1 MAAGLVSEDGHRAI
15 GLRKEGGR
23 HKGDPS
29 IGLEIPLEDVS
40 GDQRRNGSGCLIG
53 RQTMRMTVALTARF
67 RPGAE
72 PWYAPMAVSR
82 SSYTQTMNRS
92 TEIEAVFRRLL
103 ASLLEGD
110 HQAVGNLVSENAS
123 VRWITTAEDE
133 WWSGHEEVTS
143 LALARS
149 RETLVV
155 RYEYPR
161 LEGFESGPVGWVAA
175 ETVGHRAG
183 DDPFIARQTAVFQLE
198 AGAWRIV
205 QWHIST
211 AAPNVEVFG
220 HKMPGSLDKLITSLE
235 DSDGVATDG
244 IPSGTVT
251 VMFTDI
257 EDSTVI
263 SQESG
268 DQKWTQTLED
278 HFAMLDHIIKR
289 HRGNVIKR
297 LGDGTMTVF
306 GSARDAIDAAL
317 EAQSAVSSTELKIR
331 IGLHTGDSLRR
342 DGDYYGVAVN
352 KAARIAGI
360 AAGGEIMV
368 SAITA
373 ELSGGQGGR
382 FGPARTVSLKGLAGT
397 HEILTVE
404 AS

>member
-1 MAAGLVSEDGHRAI
+1 MPLMAGW
-15 GLRKEGGR
+15 GG
-23 HKGDPS
+23 
-29 IGLEIPLEDVS
+29 
-40 GDQRRNGSGCLIG
+40 
-53 RQTMRMTVALTARF
+53 
-67 RPGAE
+67 
-72 PWYAPMAVSR
+72 
-82 SSYTQTMNRS
+82 SYTQTMNRS
-92 TEIEAVFRRLL
+92 DEIEAVFRRLL
-103 ASLLEGD
+103 TSLLDGD
-110 HQAVGNLVSENAS
+110 REAVGNLVSESAS

-133 WWSGHEEVTS
+133 WWSGHEEVVS

-149 RETLVV
+149 RETRVV

-161 LEGFESGPVGWVAA
+161 LEGFESGPVGWIAA

-183 DDPFIARQTAVFQLE
+183 DEPFMARQTAVFQLE
-198 AGAWRIV
+198 AGAWRVV

-220 HKMPGSLDKLITSLE
+220 HKMPGSLGELVSSLE
-235 DSDGVATDG
+235 QSDGVLAGG

-268 DQKWTQTLED
+268 DQKWAQIVED
-278 HFAMLDHIIKR
+278 HFAMLDQIVKR

-306 GSARDAIDAAL
+306 GSARDAIDTAL
-317 EAQSAVSSTELKIR
+317 EAQSAVASTELKIR

-368 SAITA
+368 SAVTA
-373 ELSGGQGGR
+373 ELSSGQGGQ

>member
-1 MAAGLVSEDGHRAI
+1 MRLTVAAADQKA
-15 GLRKEGGR
+15 GGAP
-23 HKGDPS
+23 HS
-29 IGLEIPLEDVS
+29 AVS
-40 GDQRRNGSGCLIG
+40 GR
-53 RQTMRMTVALTARF
+53 
-67 RPGAE
+67 
-72 PWYAPMAVSR
+72 
-82 SSYTQTMNRS
+82 SYTQTMDRS
-92 TEIEAVFRRLL
+92 NEIEAVFRRLM
-103 ASLLEGD
+103 ASLLAGD
-110 HQAVGNLVSENAS
+110 DVAAGNLVSESAS

-133 WWSGHEEVTS
+133 WWSGHEEVVS

-149 RETLVV
+149 RETGVV
-155 RYEYPR
+155 RYEYRR

-175 ETVGHRAG
+175 ETIGHRAG
-183 DDPFIARQTAVFQLE
+183 DDPFVARHTAVFQLE
-198 AGAWRIV
+198 AGAWRLV

-220 HKMPGSLDKLITSLE
+220 HKMPGSLGELVSSLE
-235 DSDGVATDG
+235 GSDGDLDAG

-268 DQKWTQTLED
+268 DQKWTNIVEN
-278 HFAMLDHIIKR
+278 HFAMLDQIIKR
-289 HRGNVIKR
+289 HRGNVVKR

-317 EAQSAVSSTELKIR
+317 ATQSAMSRTDLKVR
-331 IGLHTGDSLRR
+331 IGLHSGDSLRR

-360 AAGGEIMV
+360 ASGGEIMV

-373 ELSGGQGGR
+373 ELSGGQGGH

-397 HEILTVE
+397 HQIRTVQ

>member
-1 MAAGLVSEDGHRAI
+1 MPPGA
-15 GLRKEGGR
+15 
-23 HKGDPS
+23 
-29 IGLEIPLEDVS
+29 VS
-40 GDQRRNGSGCLIG
+40 GQ
-53 RQTMRMTVALTARF
+53 
-67 RPGAE
+67 
-72 PWYAPMAVSR
+72 
-82 SSYTQTMNRS
+82 SYTQTMDRS
-92 TEIEAVFRRLL
+92 NEIEAVFRRLTAALL
-103 ASLLEGD
+103 AGD
-110 HQAVGNLVSENAS
+110 HAAAGNLVSESAS

-133 WWSGHEEVTS
+133 WWSGHEEVVS

-149 RETLVV
+149 RETRVV
-155 RYEYPR
+155 RYEYRR

-175 ETVGHRAG
+175 ETIGHRAG
-183 DDPFIARQTAVFQLE
+183 DDPFIARHTAVFQLE
-198 AGAWRIV
+198 AGAWRLV

-220 HKMPGSLDKLITSLE
+220 HKMPGSLGELVSSLE
-235 DSDGVATDG
+235 GSDGAFAAG

-268 DQKWTQTLED
+268 DQKWTQTIED
-278 HFAMLDHIIKR
+278 HFAMLDQIIKR
-289 HRGNVIKR
+289 HRGNVVKR

-306 GSARDAIDAAL
+306 GSARDAIDAAI
-317 EAQSAVSSTELKIR
+317 ETQSAVSRTDLKVR
-331 IGLHTGDSLRR
+331 IGLHSGDSLRR

-360 AAGGEIMV
+360 AAGGEIML

-373 ELSGGQGGR
+373 ELSGGQGGH

-397 HEILTVE
+397 HEILTVV